1 MMYPAINFATIGD
14 MIKSKILEE
23 LGIQHAFLGAERSFL
38 GLLSTDDSIID
49 FLDEIKAE
57 KLYMPVQ
64 VHSNKVAGIN
74 SMKSADAVVNNR
86 SNVAIAVRTADC
98 VPVLLYDKAKK
109 LTAVIHAG
117 WRGAMLGI
125 VKNTIQSMV
134 NYGGNAKDIIAAIGP
149 AIGQD
154 SYEVDKDFLRFFNKK
169 FFKTTG
175 DKYFFNLV
183 GVVEDDL
190 LQSGVKSIDKSAFVD
205 TYSTE
210 DYLSYRRDKTFDR
223 NISYIVL

>member
-1 MMYPAINFATIGD
+1 

-23 LGIQHAFLGAERSFL
+23 LGIRHAFLGAERSFL
-38 GLLSTDDSIID
+38 GLLSTDESIIE

-64 VHSNKVAGIN
+64 VHSNKVASIN
-74 SMKSADAVVNNR
+74 SIKSADAVVN
-86 SNVAIAVRTADC
+86 SQTDIAIAIRTADC
-98 VPVLLYDKAKK
+98 VPVLLYEKVKK

-117 WRGAMLGI
+117 WRGAMLG
-125 VKNTIQSMV
+125 VVENTIKSIA
-134 NYGGNAKDIIAAIGP
+134 NYGGNAENIVAAIGP
-149 AIGQD
+149 AIDQN
-154 SYEVDKDFLRFFNKK
+154 SYEVREGFLKFFDKK
-169 FFKTTG
+169 FFKTIG

-183 GVVEDDL
+183 GAVEDAL
-190 LQSGVKSIDKSAFVD
+190 LKSGVKVIDKSAFID

-210 DYLSYRRDKTFDR
+210 DYLSYRRQKTFDR